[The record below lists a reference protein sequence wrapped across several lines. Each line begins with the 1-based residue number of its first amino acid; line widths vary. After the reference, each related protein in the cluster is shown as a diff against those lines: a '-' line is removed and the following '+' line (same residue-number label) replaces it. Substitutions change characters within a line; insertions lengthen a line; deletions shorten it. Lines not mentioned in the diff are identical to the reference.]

1 VFSLTNH
8 HQLEK
13 KLSKNIDAFKTALQK
28 VKLAIQASSFGRKLI
43 HLVHGFS
50 NLIIVP
56 LLFSLPLCLVT
67 RDFHPQCNNGEYSF
81 YSDHF
86 LPKGY

>member
-43 HLVHGFS
+43 HLVHNKTQSINF
-50 NLIIVP
+50 I
-56 LLFSLPLCLVT
+56 
-67 RDFHPQCNNGEYSF
+67 
-81 YSDHF
+81 
-86 LPKGY
+86 